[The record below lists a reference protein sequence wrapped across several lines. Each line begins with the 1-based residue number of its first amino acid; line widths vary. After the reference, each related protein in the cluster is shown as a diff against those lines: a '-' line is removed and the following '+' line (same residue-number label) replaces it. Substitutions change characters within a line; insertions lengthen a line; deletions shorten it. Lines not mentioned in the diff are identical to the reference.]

1 MEKIIG
7 WYLEQRLQNNSRV
20 NIIKSDYYEF
30 IFLNVCGYNIIGAH
44 GDLEKF
50 KQYILELK
58 EKYYIKVATGKPSE
72 DSDIEKAMREIGV
85 RTEQLWIKK
94 KDTLSLNSKF
104 AKVEQYI
111 ES

>member
-1 MEKIIG
+1 MGLAHTGITGDRRVAASFEYLGDDYVNKPEKII
-7 WYLEQRLQNNSRV
+7 RV
-20 NIIKSDYYEF
+20 DYVKN
-30 IFLNVCGYNIIGAH
+30 L
-44 GDLEKF
+44 DKF

-58 EKYYIKVATGKPSE
+58 KDYYIKVATGKPSE